1 MKHIPVI
8 YISVFM
14 ILFGVSVSTGLIKAN
29 MTALRAA
36 EFHMDAIAEIENSN
50 FADSVIDACVNQA
63 AECGYQ
69 LNVEKFTDTKGVTN
83 MAEVVLSYDY
93 RIPFLNIDNKY
104 CKRGYAR

>member
-8 YISVFM
+8 YISIFM
-14 ILFGVSVSTGLIKAN
+14 ILFGVAVTTGLIKAN

-50 FADSVIDACVNQA
+50 FADPVIDACVSQA
-63 AECGYQ
+63 AECGYE
-69 LNVEKFTDTKGVTN
+69 LTVEEFTDARGVTG

-93 RIPFLNIDNKY
+93 SIPFLKIENKY
-104 CKRGYAR
+104 YKRGYAR